1 MPLSIAIDGPSAS
14 GKSTLAKALAEKYG
28 FIYIDTGALYRT
40 VGLYVHE
47 LCLSSQDAEAIVAA
61 LPEIH
66 IEMQLRDGR
75 GEVYLNGRPVGDEI
89 RTPVCSLYASDV
101 SKLPEVR
108 AFLLSLQRDI
118 AAKHNVVM
126 DGRDIG
132 TVILPDADVKLFMS
146 ASDEEAGQTPL
157 ARAERQGHPHDAQ
170 RSDDRNALARR
181 ERQKPRH
188 CAGCT
193 RAGRAAARQHGHDR
207 SRDGRRRRQTDS
219 RPARRQ
225 AAPGRSMPMNKAY
238 RFFKLLLK
246 RPFQWLYRTTVI
258 GAENEPAAPYI
269 ACANHTSFAD
279 PFLEGLALREQ
290 VSYIAKAS
298 LQRFRIIRWFF
309 KTVGVIPIHRDESDV
324 AAIRTS
330 VNALREGRTVG
341 IYPQGTRIP
350 TARPSRT
357 RRWAVWACWRRC
369 PTVLSCRSPS

>member
-28 FIYIDTGALYRT
+28 FIYIDTGARYRT

-146 ASDEEAGQTPL
+146 ASDEE
-157 ARAERQGHPHDAQ
+157 R
-170 RSDDRNALARR
+170 ARR
-181 ERQKPRH
+181 RWRELNDKGIR
-188 CAGCT
+188 T
-193 RAGRAAARQHGHDR
+193 TLSEVMTEMR
-207 SRDGRRRRQTDS
+207 SRDENDKNRAIA
-219 RPARRQ
+219 PAVPAPDALPLDNTGMT
-225 AAPGRSMPMNKAY
+225 AAETVAAADRLIRDRLGD
-238 RFFKLLLK
+238 KLL
-246 RPFQWLYRTTVI
+246 Q
-258 GAENEPAAPYI
+258 AE
-269 ACANHTSFAD
+269 AC
-279 PFLEGLALREQ
+279 L
-290 VSYIAKAS
+290 
-298 LQRFRIIRWFF
+298 
-309 KTVGVIPIHRDESDV
+309 
-324 AAIRTS
+324 
-330 VNALREGRTVG
+330 
-341 IYPQGTRIP
+341 
-350 TARPSRT
+350 
-357 RRWAVWACWRRC
+357 
-369 PTVLSCRSPS
+369 